1 MVSVLSVAG
10 FGQTVPAT
18 ILTVDIENNVIYQ
31 QDSGDAARFATSQ
44 NIVPPPTLRN
54 FTPTIWVADVFAVNG
69 KPARG
74 TWTSR
79 GTQLFRS
86 TTVTSPNAVADS
98 GGAFLIDWVV
108 DFQKVDGTQIG
119 TLMATGWG
127 GTPATPP
134 GSPASFVGANMTIT
148 GGTGA
153 YLGARGQGGMG
164 ASPFTSTTVRLSSM
178 TEDPAFRRI
187 NGGGFRRYIFRLLP
201 MERPEIV
208 NVWHADLT
216 PVSAARPARAD
227 EVLIVSAR
235 GLGPTQPGV
244 EPGAP
249 FPATP
254 LQAVNSNVEVSVD
267 GAAMEPINAI
277 GWPTE
282 ENLYRVDFRMPK
294 SAGPTAALRLSS
306 AWVGGPAFAI
316 PVQQ

>member
-1 MVSVLSVAG
+1 MERQRQIFSSGVL
-10 FGQTVPAT
+10 
-18 ILTVDIENNVIYQ
+18 
-31 QDSGDAARFATSQ
+31 
-44 NIVPPPTLRN
+44 IV
-54 FTPTIWVADVFAVNG
+54 
-69 KPARG
+69 
-74 TWTSR
+74 
-79 GTQLFRS
+79 
-86 TTVTSPNAVADS
+86 
-98 GGAFLIDWVV
+98 
-108 DFQKVDGTQIG
+108 
-119 TLMATGWG
+119 
-127 GTPATPP
+127 
-134 GSPASFVGANMTIT
+134 
-148 GGTGA
+148 
-153 YLGARGQGGMG
+153 GMG